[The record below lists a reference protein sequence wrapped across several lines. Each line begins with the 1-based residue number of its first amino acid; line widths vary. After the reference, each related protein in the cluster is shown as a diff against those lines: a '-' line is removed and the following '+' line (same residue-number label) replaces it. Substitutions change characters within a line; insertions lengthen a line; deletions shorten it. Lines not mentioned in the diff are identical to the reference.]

1 MSESAARA
9 ERFGLP
15 GAPAAGYLWE
25 VANKPVAVRINLDMV
40 DRLEHEVVESF
51 RSLTSRGSE
60 VGGLLLGNI
69 QSGNPARISVEAYEL
84 VSCDYARGPLYQ
96 LSETDAERFRRAI
109 EQSKTSGLRV
119 VGFFRSHTR
128 KGLGLDAED
137 LAFFSGQF
145 RDPQQIAL
153 LIRPYA
159 SKPST
164 AGVFIWENGTV
175 RGEASYQEFPF
186 RRSELERLVQTESKP
201 AEKTSPVENPDA
213 PVSKPAT
220 RAQIVPIAS
229 RREISLPTPPPVI
242 ERSETRTPF
251 TAEPAPGARPAEPSG
266 PPRAAEPP
274 VPVEPAAYTPAFAKT
289 EPAQSPKAEAA
300 QFSKPWGP
308 PAEEK
313 PRETSDL
320 AELVLPP
327 LERPRSNKMVWITAG
342 AAAALLLLSG
352 ALIYPGF
359 SHKAAPHTGAAP
371 GQDASDLSLHVERS
385 PKDLLLTWNRNAQAI
400 KNAARATLAIT
411 DGDQHENVNLDLG
424 QLHNGSVEYLP
435 TGSDVS
441 FQLSI
446 IGQNAAETHS
456 ASVRVLGTRPSPLAE
471 VTPQPAKSAASTSR
485 TEAAAPTAPAAGNSD
500 SAEVDDNRSKSA
512 APAVKAFHAESLSQ
526 RLRPVAPTDLP
537 EAPGLTASA
546 APTSVSLPVLNST
559 PDAPAAPIQTL
570 SSRQAPPKAGGRL
583 QQAQLISSKAPEYP
597 LVAKQSHLQGVVV
610 VSAIIGTNGKVKSAK
625 AISGPALL
633 ENAAVNAVRQ
643 WVYRPTTL
651 DGSPVESET
660 RVEVRFTANK

>member
-15 GAPAAGYLWE
+15 APAAGYLWE
-25 VANKPVAVRINLDMV
+25 VASKPVAVRINLDLI
-40 DRLEHEVVESF
+40 DRLEREVVESF

-60 VGGLLLGNI
+60 VGGLLLGNV
-69 QSGNPARISVEAYEL
+69 QSGNPARVSVEAYEL

-96 LSETDAERFRRAI
+96 LSEADAERFRRAI
-109 EQSKTSGLRV
+109 EQSKAGGLRV

-137 LAFFSGQF
+137 MAFFSGQF

-164 AGVFIWENGTV
+164 AGIFIWENGSV

-186 RRSELERLVQTESKP
+186 RRSEVERLVQTESKP
-201 AEKTSPVENPDA
+201 AEKNIPA
-213 PVSKPAT
+213 PEAAEPPSAKPAT

-229 RREISLPTPPPVI
+229 RREISLPTPPLPS
-242 ERSETRTPF
+242 ERPETRTSF
-251 TAEPAPGARPAEPSG
+251 AAEPPA

-274 VPVEPAAYTPAFAKT
+274 GSPEPPAHTPAFAKT
-289 EPAQSPKAEAA
+289 ELPPSPKTELTQA
-300 QFSKPWGP
+300 SKPWGP
-308 PAEEK
+308 PSEEK
-313 PRETSDL
+313 PRETPDL
-320 AELVLPP
+320 AELILPP

-352 ALIYPGF
+352 TLIYPGF
-359 SHKAAPHTGAAP
+359 SHKTAPRSAAAP
-371 GQDASDLSLHVERS
+371 GQDTADLSLHVERS
-385 PKDLLLTWNRNAQAI
+385 PKDLLLTWNRNSQAI

-441 FQLSI
+441 FQLSV
-446 IGQNAAETHS
+446 IGQNSAETHS
-456 ASVRVLGTRPSPLAE
+456 ESVRVLGTRPSPLAE
-471 VTPQPAKSAASTSR
+471 VAPQAPTKSSAPPSR
-485 TEAAAPTAPAAGNSD
+485 TEAAGSESSAASNAEPTQV
-500 SAEVDDNRSKSA
+500 AENRSKPSG
-512 APAVKAFHAESLSQ
+512 PTVKAFHAESLSQ
-526 RLRPVAPTDLP
+526 RLRPAAPTDLP

-546 APTSVSLPVLNST
+546 APASLSLPGLNAT
-559 PDAPAAPIQTL
+559 PEGLSAPVQPE
-570 SSRQAPPKAGGRL
+570 SPRQAPLKAGGHL
-583 QQAQLISSKAPEYP
+583 QQAKVISSKPPEYP
-597 LVAKQSHLQGVVV
+597 LVAKQSHVQGIVV
-610 VSAIIGTNGKVKSAK
+610 VSAIVGTDGKVKSAK

-633 ENAAVNAVRQ
+633 QKAAVDAVRQ
-643 WVYRPTTL
+643 WIYRPTTL
-651 DGSPVESET
+651 DGAPVESET
-660 RVEVRFTANK
+660 RVEVRFTTNK